1 MDHRSLLLA
10 GLDGP
15 VPADEEIPDG
25 VVRGALIVVQE
36 AFGVN
41 DHIVDVCHR
50 FSAAGYRTVAPHLFH
65 REGVNAIPDDI
76 EQALPHMAA
85 LTAEGIRADLAASRE
100 HLAAQGFALSTTG
113 IVGFCMGGSIA
124 LIAASEEAYGAAVT
138 FYGRGIIVG
147 RFGLAPLAELAPALL
162 SPWLGLY
169 GDQDPS
175 IPVDEVEA
183 LRVAAA
189 SASVPTTVIR
199 YAAAGHGFHND
210 ARRDVYN
217 EPAAK
222 DAWTNTLDWFAR
234 YLA

>member
-1 MDHRSLLLA
+1 MDHRNLLLA
-10 GLDGP
+10 GPDGP
-15 VPADEEIPDG
+15 VPADEVIPDG

-41 DHIVDVCHR
+41 DHIVDVCRR
-50 FSAAGYRTVAPHLFH
+50 FAAAGYRTVAPHLFH
-65 REGVNAIPDDI
+65 REGVNVIPFEI

-85 LTAEGIRADLAASRE
+85 LTADGIRADLAASRE
-100 HLAAQGFALSTTG
+100 HLATQGFAMSATG

-124 LIAASEEAYGAAVT
+124 LIAASEEPYGAAVT
-138 FYGRGIIVG
+138 FYGRGIIEG
-147 RFGLAPLAELAPALL
+147 RFGFRPLAELAPALL

-189 SASVPTTVIR
+189 SAAVPTTVVR

-210 ARRDVYN
+210 ARPDVYH
-217 EPAAK
+217 EAAAK
-222 DAWTNTLDWFAR
+222 DAWTKTLDWFAR

>member
-1 MDHRSLLLA
+1 MDHRALVLA
-10 GLDGP
+10 GPDGP
-15 VPADEEIPDG
+15 VPSDEVIPDG

-50 FSAAGYRTVAPHLFH
+50 FAAAGYRTVAPHLFH
-65 REGVNAIPDDI
+65 RDGVNALPYDI

-85 LTAEGIRADLAASRE
+85 LTADGIRADLAASRE
-100 HLAAQGFALSTTG
+100 HLAAQGFALSATG

-124 LIAASEEAYGAAVT
+124 LIAASEEPYGAAVT
-138 FYGRGIIVG
+138 LYGRGVVKG
-147 RFGLAPLAELAPALL
+147 RFGFRPLGELAPALL

-169 GDQDPS
+169 GDQDLS

-189 SASVPTTVIR
+189 SAHVPTTVIR
-199 YAAAGHGFHND
+199 YAAAGHGFHCD
-210 ARRDVYN
+210 ARPDLYD
-217 EPAAK
+217 EAAAK
-222 DAWTNTLDWFAR
+222 DAWTKTLDWFAR
-234 YLA
+234 FLV

>member
-1 MDHRSLLLA
+1 MDHRSLQLA
-10 GLDGP
+10 GPDGP
-15 VPADEEIPDG
+15 VPADEVIPDG

-41 DHIVDVCHR
+41 EHIIDVCSR
-50 FSAAGYRTVAPHLFH
+50 FAEVGYHAIAPHLYH
-65 REGVNAIPDDI
+65 RDGVSALPYQLDL
-76 EQALPHMAA
+76 ALPHMAA
-85 LTAEGIRADLAASRE
+85 LTADGIRVDLGAARE
-100 HLAAQGFALSTTG
+100 HLATQGFAMSATG

-124 LIAASEEAYGAAVT
+124 LIAASEEPFGAAVT
-138 FYGRGIIVG
+138 FYGRGIVEG
-147 RFGLAPLAELAPALL
+147 RFGFRPLGELAPMLR

-189 SASVPTTVIR
+189 AAHVPTLVIR
-199 YAAAGHGFHND
+199 YAQAGHGFHCD
-210 ARRDVYN
+210 ARSEVYH
-217 EPAAK
+217 EAAAK
-222 DAWTNTLDWFAR
+222 DAWTKTVDWFAR